1 MFRGVSNV
9 ITFIDD
15 MMTHKKDHYHQMEAL
30 QQCFD
35 QMGPF
40 NMKFNIK
47 KSVFGATKATYLGFK
62 ISGEGISPTKDK
74 VEAVHKLT
82 SPISM
87 TEVGEFIEFC
97 NYFRR
102 MIPKFSQLV
111 SPLINITNVTYYY

>member
-1 MFRGVSNV
+1 
-9 ITFIDD
+9 
-15 MMTHKKDHYHQMEAL
+15 MEAL

-35 QMGPF
+35 QMGSF

-47 KSVFGATKATYLGFK
+47 KFVFGATKATYLGFK